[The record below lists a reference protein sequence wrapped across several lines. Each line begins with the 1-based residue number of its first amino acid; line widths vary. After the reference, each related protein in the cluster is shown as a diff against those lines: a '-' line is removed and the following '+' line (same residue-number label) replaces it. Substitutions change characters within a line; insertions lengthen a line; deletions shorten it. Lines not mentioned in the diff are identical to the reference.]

1 MDELNHLA
9 EQVGALLQSRGLMLA
24 TAESCTGG
32 WVGEAVTAIAGSSQW
47 FDRGFITYSN
57 EAKQEML
64 GVSADTLA
72 EFGAVSE
79 QTVREM
85 AAGALKHSR
94 AQITLAISG
103 IAGPGGATLGKPVGM
118 VCIAWIVRDGLG
130 RAQTFYFSGDRSEV
144 RRQAVVA
151 ALRGVLW
158 IIESDVVTA

>member
-9 EQVGALLQSRGLMLA
+9 QQVGALLQSRGLMLA

-32 WVGEAVTAIAGSSQW
+32 WVGEVVTAIAGSSQW
-47 FDRGFITYSN
+47 YERGFITYSN

-64 GVSADTLA
+64 GVSAETLA

-94 AQITLAISG
+94 AHITLAISG

-130 RAQTFYFSGDRSEV
+130 CAQTFYFSGDRSEV

-151 ALRGVLW
+151 ALRGVLG

>member
-1 MDELNHLA
+1 MDELGQLA
-9 EQVGALLQSRGLMLA
+9 EQVGAALKSHGMMLA

-32 WVGEAVTAIAGSSQW
+32 WVGEAVTSVAGSSHW
-47 FDRGFITYSN
+47 YDRGFITYTNQS
-57 EAKQEML
+57 KQEML

-94 AQITLAISG
+94 ADITLAISG
-103 IAGPGGATLGKPVGM
+103 IAGPGGATPGKPVGT
-118 VCIAWIVRDGLG
+118 VCIAWATRSGAGQSQRFHFQGG
-130 RAQTFYFSGDRSEV
+130 RAEV

-151 ALRGVLW
+151 ALRGVLRMV
-158 IIESDVVTA
+158 EGEAATA